1 MATLDDLK
9 RKLAEAMKL
18 HDKLRARA
26 DIARR
31 AGLSA
36 SYDATVGRFA
46 AIVDKVRAVTGAGS
60 MTDAVRALWGGTR
73 GSGLGFLPVLPL
85 LTAGAIA
92 ATVAVIGNWLVD
104 AYELDR
110 RLDAAAAQIAAGVTP
125 SQAARNVAT
134 AAGDGPQGKAS
145 GWKLDVSGLALP
157 ALIVGG
163 LFFGPRLV
171 EAMSNKRS
179 K

>member
-1 MATLDDLK
+1 MATVDDLK
-9 RKLAEAMKL
+9 RKLAEAMTL

-26 DIARR
+26 DLARR

-60 MTDAVRALWGGTR
+60 MTDAVRALWGG
-73 GSGLGFLPVLPL
+73 SVAGLGFLPVLPL

-171 EAMSNKRS
+171 EAIGNKRS